1 MGQLR
6 SQWQA
11 YKSALD
17 RVGVKTSIFSQDFGS
32 RLDKFDTARSN
43 YDSQLGHLGPKDPKW
58 IAIKEAVKQSGL
70 ALEPIFSQYTGN
82 VKYLLTHATDN
93 KQKPPLENA
102 QSWLVKT
109 MSATI
114 VPYVKKA
121 ST

>member
-6 SQWQA
+6 SQWQT

-17 RVGVKTSIFSQDFGS
+17 GVGVKTSIFSQDFGP
-32 RLDKFDTARSN
+32 RLDTFDTARSN
-43 YDSQLGHLGPKDPKW
+43 YDSQLGRLEPKDPKW
-58 IAIKEAVKQSGL
+58 IAIKNALKESGL
-70 ALEPIFSQYTGN
+70 AVEPIFMKYTDN
-82 VKYLLTHATDN
+82 VSYLLTHATDN

-102 QSWLVKT
+102 QSWLVRT